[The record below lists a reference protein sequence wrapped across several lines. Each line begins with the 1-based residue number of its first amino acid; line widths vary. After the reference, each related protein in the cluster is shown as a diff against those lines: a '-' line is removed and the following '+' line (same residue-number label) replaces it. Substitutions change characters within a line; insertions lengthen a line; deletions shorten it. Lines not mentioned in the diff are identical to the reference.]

1 MKFMLLVEYEPDKP
15 TIPEV
20 FGIEPKTLAT
30 FFEKVVERWNKPVE
44 NDRQT
49 DVFFDALNE
58 IPEEKKAGVIMSMAV
73 VQMVEQMKMMSMMEG
88 MKHGL
93 GEMLRKA
100 LEDHEKHKEGQD

>member
-20 FGIEPKTLAT
+20 FGVDRQTLAT
-30 FFEKVVERWNKPVE
+30 FIEKVIERWQKPIE

-58 IPEEKKAGVIMSMAV
+58 IPDEKKAGIIMSLAV
-73 VQMVEQMKMMSMMEG
+73 VQMADQMKMMSMMEG
-88 MKHGL
+88 MKHSL

-100 LEDHEKHKEGQD
+100 LEDHEKHKYE